1 MESIKNWALDD
12 RPREKME
19 AHGAGVLSKA
29 ELLAILVGSGIPGK
43 SAVEMMREILN
54 DYNDSLKLL
63 GKASIKDLTAYKGM
77 GKAKAITIL
86 AACQLANERLKEDLQ
101 PRQRISATKDAF
113 LYFRP
118 RLQDLTVEECH
129 LLMLNNHLEIIN
141 SVMLSHGGLV
151 GTAVD
156 LRELLRH
163 ALLAQATNV
172 ILCHNHPSGNLRP
185 SKEDDELTRR
195 AAEACKTMGIKFLDH
210 LIVADNNYFSYTEQ
224 GRI

>member
-1 MESIKNWALDD
+1 MESIKSWALDD

-19 AHGAGVLSKA
+19 NHGANVLSKA

-63 GKASIKDLTAYKGM
+63 GKATIEALTQYKGM
-77 GKAKAITIL
+77 GKAKAITVL
-86 AACQLANERLKEDLQ
+86 AACQLANKRLEEELQ
-101 PRQRISATKDAF
+101 PRQRISETKDAF

-118 RLQDLTVEECH
+118 KMQDLTTEECH
-129 LLMLNNHLEIIN
+129 LLMLNNNLKIIN

-163 ALLAQATNV
+163 ALLAQATSV
-172 ILCHNHPSGNLRP
+172 ILCHNHPSGDLRP
-185 SKEDDELTRR
+185 SKEDDNLTEK
-195 AAEACKTMGIKFLDH
+195 ASKVCQTMGIKFLDH
-210 LIVADNNYFSYTEQ
+210 LIISDNNYYSYSER
-224 GRI
+224 GRL

>member
-1 MESIKNWALDD
+1 MESIKTWALDD

-19 AHGAGVLSKA
+19 AHGANVLSKA
-29 ELLAILVGSGIPGK
+29 ELLAILVGSGVPGK

-63 GKASIKDLTAYKGM
+63 GKATIEDLTQYKGM
-77 GKAKAITIL
+77 GKAKAITVL
-86 AACQLANERLKEDLQ
+86 AACQLANKRLEEELQ
-101 PRQRISATKDAF
+101 PRQKISKTEDAF

-118 RLQDLTVEECH
+118 KLQDLTTEECH
-129 LLMLNNHLEIIN
+129 LLMLNNNLKIIN

-163 ALLAQATNV
+163 ALLAQATSV

-185 SKEDDELTRR
+185 SKEDDDLTKR
-195 AAEACKTMGIKFLDH
+195 AAEACKMMGIKFLDH
-210 LIVADNNYFSYTEQ
+210 LIVADDQYFSYSEK
-224 GRI
+224 GKI